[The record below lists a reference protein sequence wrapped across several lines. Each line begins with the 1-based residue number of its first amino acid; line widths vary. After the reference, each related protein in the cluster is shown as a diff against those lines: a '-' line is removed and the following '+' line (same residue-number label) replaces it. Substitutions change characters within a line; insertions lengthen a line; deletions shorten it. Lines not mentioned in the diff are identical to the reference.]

1 MNEATNEATKLFSAV
16 AAAYAR
22 HRITYPAAFFELFLG
37 RLISN
42 PLVWDCGCGSGQ
54 AAIDLATAGA
64 RVIATDASAAQ
75 LAAARPHP
83 QISYQ
88 LAEACSSGLDSASV
102 DGVLVAAAVHWFA
115 GDAFNTEVRRVC
127 KSGAVVAWIGYLPLR
142 LADQRL
148 QSSLDAF
155 HSVTLAPWWPAE
167 RRWVEQSYAG
177 LAFPAE
183 EWQFPA
189 GLWIERHWT
198 LAELI
203 AHIGTWSAVQRSR
216 EAGSDPV
223 PNLQAEL
230 AGLWPEKGQAALL
243 VRWPFMGRWGQL

>member
-1 MNEATNEATKLFSAV
+1 MNGATNLFSAV

-22 HRITYPAAFFELFLG
+22 HRITY
-37 RLISN
+37 

-75 LAAARPHP
+75 LAAASPHP
-83 QISYQ
+83 RISYQ
-88 LAEACSSGLDSASV
+88 QADATASGLGDASL

-148 QSSLDAF
+148 QSSLDEF

-198 LAELI
+198 LYELI

-216 EAGSDPV
+216 EAGSDPL

-230 AGLWPEKGQAALL
+230 KALWPEMGQAALL

>member
-1 MNEATNEATKLFSAV
+1 MNEATNETTKLFSAI

-22 HRITYPAAFFELFLG
+22 HRITYPAAFLDAFLG
-37 RLISN
+37 HLISN
-42 PLVWDCGCGSGQ
+42 PLVWECGCGCG
-54 AAIDLATAGA
+54 
-64 RVIATDASAAQ
+64 
-75 LAAARPHP
+75 
-83 QISYQ
+83 
-88 LAEACSSGLDSASV
+88 CGLDNASV

-183 EWQFPA
+183 E
-189 GLWIERHWT
+189 
-198 LAELI
+198 
-203 AHIGTWSAVQRSR
+203 
-216 EAGSDPV
+216 
-223 PNLQAEL
+223 
-230 AGLWPEKGQAALL
+230 
-243 VRWPFMGRWGQL
+243 